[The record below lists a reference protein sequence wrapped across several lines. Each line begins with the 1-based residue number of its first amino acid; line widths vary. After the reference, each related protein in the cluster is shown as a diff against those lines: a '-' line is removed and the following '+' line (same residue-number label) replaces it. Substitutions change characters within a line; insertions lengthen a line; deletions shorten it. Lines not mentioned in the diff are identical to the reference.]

1 MEETFKMKNKDIVS
15 LRRIINQIISEVN
28 FETQLEL
35 LAADEKG
42 DEIDVGHYPMCR
54 FVSEK
59 RDTIQFEIYGGD
71 NIFRFPIEE
80 LERAIK
86 AAKEWVKS
94 EDSFD
99 YPNES

>member
-1 MEETFKMKNKDIVS
+1 MDKKDDIVS
-15 LRRIINQIISEVN
+15 LKRIINQTTSEVN
-28 FETQLEL
+28 FGTQLEL

-42 DEIDVGHYPMCR
+42 DEIDVGQHPLCR

-59 RDTIQFEIYGGD
+59 RNTIQFEIYGGG
-71 NIFRFPIEE
+71 NSIRFPIEE
-80 LERAIK
+80 LERAII

>member
-1 MEETFKMKNKDIVS
+1 MDNNDIVS
-15 LRRIINQIISEVN
+15 LKRIINQTTSEVN
-28 FETQLEL
+28 FGTQLEL

-42 DEIDVGHYPMCR
+42 DEIDVGLYPLCR

-59 RDTIQFEIYGGD
+59 RGTVQFEIYGSD
-71 NIFRFPIEE
+71 NIIRFPIEE
-80 LERAIK
+80 LERAIQ
-86 AAKEWVKS
+86 AAKEWVQS